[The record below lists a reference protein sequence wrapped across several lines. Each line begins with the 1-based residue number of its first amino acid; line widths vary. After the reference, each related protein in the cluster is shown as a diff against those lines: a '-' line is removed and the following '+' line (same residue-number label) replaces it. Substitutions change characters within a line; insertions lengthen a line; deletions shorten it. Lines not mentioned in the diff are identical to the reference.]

1 MALIEKK
8 INKLLL
14 RLINKIQYPF
24 LEIVFYRKRLYVY
37 CFCDKLLCKTKKN
50 NIGDDLNIDFLE
62 VLFAKKIIKQEFAL
76 FQHKK
81 TYSFIGS
88 ILEYVCKQNE
98 SVTVWGTGFKYSSNN
113 LCDKDISKNKYL
125 AVRGPLTRD
134 IVLKSGGSCPA
145 IYGDP
150 GILISRYIKVERKIK
165 YKFGIIPHKSELKS
179 YNVKLLA
186 RDPNVLLLDLA
197 HYVSLKDFLE
207 QLNSCECILSS
218 SLHGLIFAD
227 SYNIPNL
234 WVRFSPKVDGDG
246 FKYHDYYEGVKK
258 TAQCID
264 ISTEIDMKKIENEIL
279 KWQPIKV
286 DENFIKSCPFKIQ

>member
-1 MALIEKK
+1 MKLIVNK
-8 INKLLL
+8 INRFLL

-24 LEIVFYRKRLYVY
+24 FEIFYYRKRLYVY
-37 CFCDKLLCKTKKN
+37 CFCDKLFCKTKKN

-62 VLFAKKIIKQEFAL
+62 LLFGKKIIKPEFAL

-88 ILEYVCKQNE
+88 ILEYVCNQDE
-98 SVTVWGTGFKYSSNN
+98 TVTVWGTGFKYSSNN
-113 LCDKDISKNKYL
+113 LRDEDIRKNKYL

-134 IVLKSGGSCPA
+134 IILKAGGRCPA

-150 GILISRYIKVERKIK
+150 GILISRYIKVDRNIK
-165 YKFGIIPHKSELKS
+165 YKFGIIPHKMELKS
-179 YNVKLLA
+179 DNVRNLSMNPSVKLL
-186 RDPNVLLLDLA
+186 DLV
-197 HYVSLKDFLE
+197 HYTSMKDFLE
-207 QLNSCECILSS
+207 QLNSCEYILSS

-234 WVRFSPKVDGDG
+234 WVRFGLKVDGDG
-246 FKYHDYYEGVKK
+246 FKYRDYYEGVNK

-264 ISTEIDMKKIENEIL
+264 MSSETDMKKIENEIL
-279 KWQPIKV
+279 KWQPITV
-286 DENFIKSCPFKIQ
+286 DKKFIESCPFKIQ